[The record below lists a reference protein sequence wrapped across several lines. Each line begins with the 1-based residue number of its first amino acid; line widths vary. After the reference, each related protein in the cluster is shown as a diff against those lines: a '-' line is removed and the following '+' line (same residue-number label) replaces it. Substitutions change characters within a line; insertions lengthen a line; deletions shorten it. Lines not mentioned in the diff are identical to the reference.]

1 MSYTSR
7 FKDPMIDEL
16 FQAIQALESEEDC
29 YRFFEDLCTVS
40 ELHSMAQRLVVAR
53 MLDEDVTYSQIEE
66 RTGASSATISRVKK
80 SLQYGADG
88 YRLVLDKGYKK

>member
-1 MSYTSR
+1 MSYESR

-16 FQAIQALESEEDC
+16 FQAILALESEEDC

-53 MLDEDVTYSQIEE
+53 LLDEDVTYSQIEE
-66 RTGASSATISRVKK
+66 KTGASSATISRVKK
-80 SLQYGADG
+80 CLQYGADG
-88 YRLVLDKGYKK
+88 YHLVLDKGFKK